1 MRTARIIVCGAAL
14 MLVLL
19 AASPAGGAARRSIAA
34 FAHNAG
40 AVNGIKA
47 SRTPKPGRL
56 VPLGK
61 NAKLPSSV
69 VPTARGARGLPGPQ
83 GPVGPAGPQGPQG
96 ATGPAGPGASKI
108 AFDAPANT
116 PMATI
121 LTFGGLIL
129 RAACSSAGDMS
140 VERAVDARQ
149 RPPARGRSR
158 RHRRV
163 LPRGR
168 RSRRRLRLR
177 RPRLGRRR
185 RGRARSSI
193 ARRPAAG
200 RSASRSWARSSRSR
214 ESPAASSQGRQSRRS
229 RFAPLARKPCTKRT
243 KALISR
249 APNTQG
255 GERCARQ
262 IEACDHARARRADR
276 WGYTSFGE

>member
-1 MRTARIIVCGAAL
+1 VRTARIIVCGAAL
-14 MLVLL
+14 LLVLL

-83 GPVGPAGPQGPQG
+83 GQVGPAGPQGPQG

-140 VERAVDARQ
+140 VDARSTLDN
-149 RPPARGRSR
+149 ARLHVAGVDDTSAFYREDDDLDAGSDSD
-158 RHRRV
+158 V
-163 LPRGR
+163 LGSDDDDVAGTIVYRTPTG
-168 RSRRRLRLR
+168 SGTVSVSF
-177 RPRLGRRR
+177 LGEEY
-185 RGRARSSI
+185 SI
-193 ARRPAAG
+193 AGVARCQFAG
-200 RSASRSWARSSRSR
+200 TAVSA
-214 ESPAASSQGRQSRRS
+214 Q
-229 RFAPLARKPCTKRT
+229 
-243 KALISR
+243 
-249 APNTQG
+249 
-255 GERCARQ
+255 
-262 IEACDHARARRADR
+262 
-276 WGYTSFGE
+276 

>member
-14 MLVLL
+14 LLVLL

-116 PMATI
+116 PTATI

-140 VERAVDARQ
+140 V
-149 RPPARGRSR
+149 S
-158 RHRRV
+158 
-163 LPRGR
+163 
-168 RSRRRLRLR
+168 
-177 RPRLGRRR
+177 
-185 RGRARSSI
+185 ARSTLDNARLHVAGVDDTGAFYREDDDLDAGSDSDVLGSDDDDVAGTIVYRTPTGSGTVSVSFLGEEFSI
-193 ARRPAAG
+193 AGVARCQFAG
-200 RSASRSWARSSRSR
+200 TAVAG
-214 ESPAASSQGRQSRRS
+214 Q
-229 RFAPLARKPCTKRT
+229 
-243 KALISR
+243 
-249 APNTQG
+249 
-255 GERCARQ
+255 
-262 IEACDHARARRADR
+262 
-276 WGYTSFGE
+276 